1 MQNFSFPTM
10 TEAEIKSIN
19 LRAET
24 HGKDFVPAI
33 DLGLRIKGSNRMLL
47 MFGLGRFYG
56 YFVPADA
63 PADEEPMQEELDGME
78 AISDRPKLRF
88 NVESEDLG
96 IEYTG
101 FNLVIDY
108 GAGGKSNIELFGNI
122 KKVKIA
128 EFHDGGSITLEF
140 TFQASGVDDKTV
152 GKLSGL
158 LRHKVKFTALRSA
171 EADGTQEHLPGTESK
186 AGGKDSPFKYSASD
200 TGGLVENATGR
211 TATDLFVEGAAPA
224 DPKAAAKAARE
235 AERAAKFPTAAKKA
249 AAKKVPAKKAA
260 AKKTA
265 KK

>member
-33 DLGLRIKGSNRMLL
+33 DLGLRIKGSNRLLL

-63 PADEEPMQEELDGME
+63 PADDEPTQEELDGME

-101 FNLVIDY
+101 FNLVVDY
-108 GAGGKSNIELFGNI
+108 GSGGKSNIELYGNI

-140 TFQASGVDDKTV
+140 TFQASGVDDKIV

-171 EADGTQEHLPGTESK
+171 EADGTQEHLPGTKVHS
-186 AGGKDSPFKYSASD
+186 GDD
-200 TGGLVENATGR
+200 TGPVAD
-211 TATDLFVEGAAPA
+211 ATDLFVAGAEAAAPA
-224 DPKAAAKAARE
+224 DPKATAKAARE
-235 AERAAKFPTAAKKA
+235 AERAAKFPSAAKKA
-249 AAKKVPAKKAA
+249 ASKKVVPFKVKAALQARKVAKK
-260 AKKTA
+260 
-265 KK
+265 